1 MAPHL
6 LQREVT
12 KRRTK
17 GIAVPHSSRATNPA
31 PQAAKQP
38 QSSGDRD
45 TLQSIDSIFL
55 HDQLQALLASPT
67 LARVAA
73 RHADDGRDQADSDD
87 SVYERDTEPSLD
99 TQALRDALEAGL
111 K

>member
-1 MAPHL
+1 MVP
-6 LQREVT
+6 
-12 KRRTK
+12 RRAEKPEIT
-17 GIAVPHSSRATNPA
+17 A
-31 PQAAKQP
+31 
-38 QSSGDRD
+38 DRD

-73 RHADDGRDQADSDD
+73 RHDRDGAETAESDDDGT
-87 SVYERDTEPSLD
+87 YERDTEPSLD
-99 TQALRDALEAGL
+99 TQALREALKAGL